1 METSVSRRNILGLA
15 AAGLVGTTVVKP
27 GFGKSFGSAAHDFG
41 AVLPGSAP
49 GIAVVAP
56 QEKIRVALIGCGGQG
71 KANLRVFMQQPDTL
85 VTVVC
90 DPDANRMREAADMA
104 EDRYDVRPAE
114 VKDYRNVVTRKDVD
128 VVIVGTPDHWH
139 ALPMIAACMNGKD
152 VFCEKPIS
160 HNIMEGRQMVDFATH
175 YKRIVQ
181 VGTWQRSQQQFLDAV
196 TYVRSGKLGKINV
209 CRAWKIQA
217 PKAAVLGKVAPS
229 EPPKDVDYDLWVGPA
244 AMVPYQSNRLH
255 YNHRWYYNFAGGMV
269 GDWGVHMMD
278 IVLLGMSKSDNLV
291 QPSKVTSLGGKFYV
305 GPEDDRTTP
314 DTLMTLYNFDNWIMD
329 WEVHVGDQAVGVDGG
344 RDHGA
349 LFIGSEGRLLVD
361 RAGWSIFDAQGKP
374 VEKPAPKDWGG
385 TMNGLGTHVREFLNS
400 VKTRGTT
407 RSNVASMHQTTTACH
422 LANLA
427 YLSGET
433 LHWDTT
439 SEKVTN
445 VRKAMDELPY
455 KRKNRKG
462 FELPKLG

>member
-1 METSVSRRNILGLA
+1 MSTSKNLTFL
-15 AAGLVGTTVVKP
+15 
-27 GFGKSFGSAAHDFG
+27 
-41 AVLPGSAP
+41 
-49 GIAVVAP
+49 
-56 QEKIRVALIGCGGQG
+56 EKQA
-71 KANLRVFMQQPDTL
+71 F
-85 VTVVC
+85 
-90 DPDANRMREAADMA
+90 
-104 EDRYDVRPAE
+104 
-114 VKDYRNVVTRKDVD
+114 
-128 VVIVGTPDHWH
+128 DHWH

-314 DTLMTLYNFDNWIMD
+314 DTLMTLYNFDNWIMTGKCTLAIRPSAWMAD
-329 WEVHVGDQAVGVDGG
+329 ATTVHCSSGPKVVCLSTVPDGASLMHKAS
-344 RDHGA
+344 RLKSRLQRIGA
-349 LFIGSEGRLLVD
+349 ER
-361 RAGWSIFDAQGKP
+361 
-374 VEKPAPKDWGG
+374 
-385 TMNGLGTHVREFLNS
+385 
-400 VKTRGTT
+400 
-407 RSNVASMHQTTTACH
+407 
-422 LANLA
+422 
-427 YLSGET
+427 
-433 LHWDTT
+433 
-439 SEKVTN
+439 
-445 VRKAMDELPY
+445 
-455 KRKNRKG
+455 
-462 FELPKLG
+462 